1 MTETTAIVPY
11 YHEKIG
17 DNTKTEN
24 VTKCEDSMNK
34 INPKDPKLLDT
45 IARRFTN
52 IAGEDKNIKTL
63 ICCLVSKDLPKQYR
77 LSIIIQNPSSTGKS
91 YLLNNVLNPFRD
103 ELGTVI
109 DYTDF
114 TEAHFK
120 RSHSDVNGKIIKI
133 EQLENK
139 NDKGQL
145 SFQRLKHL
153 LSEGRLKFGLVDK
166 NESGQNKTKDFEIV
180 GIPVI
185 VTTATETKL
194 DSETEN
200 RFLLMQ
206 LDESEPQTQRIVR
219 HTLGKYSQIN
229 FDEQEDTELIQFFKN
244 LKSIAQHID
253 SIVIPFCDKIE
264 NIIPKNLE
272 IRRDLQKI
280 LNLTC
285 ILAFIHALNRDHFR
299 DNQGKHFLQDQW
311 ASTKQEYTFHLIAKP
326 EDFIEAVEIA
336 GETIK
341 QTINKSSQ
349 KLMQIH
355 AILKKLYAQKG
366 LDAEQQGVTVKE
378 AMKEIGLS
386 ENRTREYLNELC
398 DRGFASK
405 NDEQKINKY
414 HPEEKKFS
422 DLNASN
428 IIFTEK
434 EYEDWVKTEQEK
446 LGDRFSFVSSCKEQI
461 FSDPQD
467 LGIKSVEYEE
477 KMAQEG
483 VSCTKNNFVA

>member
-120 RSHSDVNGKIIKI
+120 RSHSNVNGKIIKI
-133 EQLENK
+133 E
-139 NDKGQL
+139 
-145 SFQRLKHL
+145 H
-153 LSEGRLKFGLVDK
+153 LVDK

-229 FDEQEDTELIQFFKN
+229 FDAQEDT
-244 LKSIAQHID
+244 
-253 SIVIPFCDKIE
+253 
-264 NIIPKNLE
+264 
-272 IRRDLQKI
+272 
-280 LNLTC
+280 
-285 ILAFIHALNRDHFR
+285 
-299 DNQGKHFLQDQW
+299 
-311 ASTKQEYTFHLIAKP
+311 
-326 EDFIEAVEIA
+326 
-336 GETIK
+336 
-341 QTINKSSQ
+341 
-349 KLMQIH
+349 
-355 AILKKLYAQKG
+355 
-366 LDAEQQGVTVKE
+366 
-378 AMKEIGLS
+378 
-386 ENRTREYLNELC
+386 
-398 DRGFASK
+398 
-405 NDEQKINKY
+405 
-414 HPEEKKFS
+414 
-422 DLNASN
+422 
-428 IIFTEK
+428 
-434 EYEDWVKTEQEK
+434 
-446 LGDRFSFVSSCKEQI
+446 
-461 FSDPQD
+461 
-467 LGIKSVEYEE
+467 
-477 KMAQEG
+477 
-483 VSCTKNNFVA
+483 